1 MPGSD
6 LWALFDEAVECGA
19 SDVHLSCGRAPL
31 FRIDGRLEDSGR
43 DVVGREWLLASIRRM
58 LSAAEW
64 NDWELNKSI
73 SAAHEFGVPA
83 APRRF
88 RLSCFW
94 SRGQPAAAVRLI
106 AARIPTPEQCGLPAV
121 LKELCAKGRGL
132 LLFTGPSGSGK
143 STALAS
149 LVDWLNGTSR
159 VHIVTLEDP
168 VEFVHD
174 CKRALLHQ
182 RQIGRDCPSFAAGLR
197 DALRQDPDVIEIGEM
212 RDGET
217 ISAAITAAETGHLV
231 LATLHAPDAP
241 QAVER
246 IIDVFPAAQQ
256 AQIRAQTAL
265 SLAGVCAMR
274 LVPQRAGGRCL
285 ATEMLV
291 GTAAVRSAIRESR
304 TAQLK
309 TILQTSQ
316 RDGMHTMEQSLLRLV
331 EQKRIA
337 PEAALAGA
345 FDGEEMKRLLGG
357 RLMLP

>member
-1 MPGSD
+1 MSEPD
-6 LWALFDEAVECGA
+6 LWALFDEALERRA
-19 SDVHLSCGRAPL
+19 SDIHLSCGRAPL
-31 FRIDGRLEDSGR
+31 FRIDGRLEDGGR
-43 DVVGREWLLASIRRM
+43 AVVGREWLLASIRRM

-64 NDWELNKSI
+64 NDWELNKSV
-73 SAAHEFGVPA
+73 SAAHEFG
-83 APRRF
+83 APSEPKRF
-88 RLSCFW
+88 RLSCFR
-94 SRGQPAAAVRLI
+94 SMGQPAAAIRLI
-106 AARIPTPEQCGLPAV
+106 PSQIPTPEQCGLPAV

-174 CKRALLHQ
+174 CKRALIHQ
-182 RQIGRDCPSFAAGLR
+182 RQIGRDCPSFASGLR
-197 DALRQDPDVIEIGEM
+197 DALRQDPDVIAIGEM
-212 RDGET
+212 RDVET
-217 ISAAITAAETGHLV
+217 ISAAVTAAETGHLV
-231 LATLHAPDAP
+231 LATLHAPDAT

-256 AQIRAQTAL
+256 AQIRSQTAL

-291 GTAAVRSAIRESR
+291 ATPAVRSAVRESR
-304 TAQLK
+304 ASQLK

-331 EQKRIA
+331 GQKRIA
-337 PEAALAGA
+337 PDAALAGA
-345 FDGEEMKRLLGG
+345 FDGEEMERLLAG
-357 RLMLP
+357 RSLTS

>member
-149 LVDWLNGTSR
+149 LVDWLNGTCHI
-159 VHIVTLEDP
+159 HIVTLEDP

-212 RDGET
+212 RDVET

>member
-1 MPGSD
+1 MPGPD
-6 LWALFDEAVECGA
+6 LWTLFDEALECGA

-43 DVVGREWLLASIRRM
+43 DAVGREWLLASIRRT

-83 APRRF
+83 ASRRF

-94 SRGQPAAAVRLI
+94 SMGQPAAAVRLI

-149 LVDWLNGTSR
+149 LVDWLSGTCHI
-159 VHIVTLEDP
+159 HIVTLEDP

-212 RDGET
+212 RDVET

-256 AQIRAQTAL
+256 AQIRSQTAL

-357 RLMLP
+357 RLMPS

>member
-149 LVDWLNGTSR
+149 LVDWLNGTCHI
-159 VHIVTLEDP
+159 HIVTLEDP

-217 ISAAITAAETGHLV
+217 ISAAITGAETGHLV

>member
-19 SDVHLSCGRAPL
+19 SDVHFSCGRAPL

-149 LVDWLNGTSR
+149 LVDWLNGTCHI
-159 VHIVTLEDP
+159 HIVTLEDP

>member
-132 LLFTGPSGSGK
+132 LLFTGPSGSGR

-149 LVDWLNGTSR
+149 LVDWLNGTCHI
-159 VHIVTLEDP
+159 HIVTLEDP

>member
-149 LVDWLNGTSR
+149 LVDWLSGTCHI
-159 VHIVTLEDP
+159 HIVTLEDP

-212 RDGET
+212 RDVET

>member
-1 MPGSD
+1 MPGPD
-6 LWALFDEAVECGA
+6 LWTLFDEAVECGA

-43 DVVGREWLLASIRRM
+43 DAVGREWLLTSIRRM

-94 SRGQPAAAVRLI
+94 SMGQPAAAVRLI

-149 LVDWLNGTSR
+149 LVDWLSGTCHI
-159 VHIVTLEDP
+159 HIVTLEDP
-168 VEFVHD
+168 VEFVHEG
-174 CKRALLHQ
+174 KRALLHQ

-212 RDGET
+212 RDVET

-256 AQIRAQTAL
+256 AQIRSQTAL

-357 RLMLP
+357 RLMPS

>member
-149 LVDWLNGTSR
+149 LVDWLNGTCHI
-159 VHIVTLEDP
+159 HIVTLEDP

-274 LVPQRAGGRCL
+274 LVSQRAGGRCL